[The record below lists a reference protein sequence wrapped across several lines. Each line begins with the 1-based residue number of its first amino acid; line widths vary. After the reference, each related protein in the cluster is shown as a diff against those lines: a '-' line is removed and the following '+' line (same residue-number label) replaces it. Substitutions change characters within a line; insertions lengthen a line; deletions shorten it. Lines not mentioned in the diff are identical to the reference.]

1 MKPYR
6 AEKIAALIRNEIS
19 IIMQQKVYDP
29 RLNFVDISYV
39 RISTDLRM
47 AKVYISV
54 IGDDEA
60 KKQAIEALQKA
71 KGFIKRELAKRMIM
85 RFMPDLEFVI
95 KEEGKDLE
103 S

>member
-6 AEKIAALIRNEIS
+6 AEKIAALIKDEIS

-29 RLNFVDISYV
+29 RLNFVDILYV
-39 RISTDLRM
+39 KISADLRM

-54 IGDDEA
+54 IGDDRA
-60 KKQAIEALQKA
+60 KNQAVEALRKA
-71 KGFIKRELAKRMIM
+71 KGFVRRELAKRMIM
-85 RFMPDLEFVI
+85 RFIPDIEFKI
-95 KEEGKDLE
+95 KEEGEDLE